1 MLEPSV
7 DAVEVPQVGVDQA
20 SIRAWMVR
28 YIRQVL
34 NLPEDVDVEAQ
45 FDAYGLDSVEA
56 VIMAGVMEEEFR
68 VVIDPMDMFEHPSI
82 DRFAALLAA
91 RIAEQG

>member
-1 MLEPSV
+1 MTDVS
-7 DAVEVPQVGVDQA
+7 AAGVDEA
-20 SIRAWMVR
+20 FIRAWMVR

-34 NLPEDVDVEAQ
+34 NLPGDVDSAAQ

-68 VVIDPMDMFEHPSI
+68 VVIDPMEMFEHPTI
-82 DRFAALLAA
+82 ERFTTLLAA
-91 RIAEQG
+91 RVAERA

>member
-1 MLEPSV
+1 MTDVS
-7 DAVEVPQVGVDQA
+7 AVGVDEA
-20 SIRAWMVR
+20 SIRGWMVR
-28 YIRQVL
+28 YIRSVL
-34 NLPEDVDVEAQ
+34 NLPGDVDAAAQ

-68 VVIDPMDMFEHPSI
+68 VVIDPMEMFEHPSI

-91 RIAEQG
+91 RVAERA